1 LPASVVRNC
10 WSSVVVLLVEL
21 LDEPPRAVNRFW
33 KSEVSA
39 LLDESLDEPESADVL
54 LEVDV
59 EVDVDVDDSDCARFE
74 IAEAR
79 SLP

>member
-1 LPASVVRNC
+1 M
-10 WSSVVVLLVEL
+10 LLVEL

-59 EVDVDVDDSDCARFE
+59 EVDDSDCARFE